1 MLVLRFFATSG
12 GRSVLSL
19 LTILLIRDYLSALF
33 AEPGGLAAAVVQAT
47 GPDVGLWVVAGLL
60 VTTYVGASLLN
71 YDNQVV
77 QQRIVKVVELGLME
91 RLIRHLLS
99 LSVPFFDR
107 QSHGDIIQ
115 AVRQDVSELRTV
127 ILSMARLVLES
138 LLAVGL
144 FVAALSLSP
153 LLTFWALLVLPIA
166 VYPVFRLA
174 RGILDRSRRVRRR
187 GFVLFDVVLQF
198 LRGIRVIKAYR
209 GEAEEA
215 RTAAEKARLYF
226 DELIEI
232 VRVRSLA
239 QVVLESLAGF
249 GIVVV
254 VILGGFQVLSGQL
267 TWPALLAF
275 LMAMRALH
283 GPLNNVN
290 TAYVTIKNHGAA
302 AERIAELLA
311 VQPEVKEARDARPLR
326 GAPARIAFENVA
338 FAYGSTRVLD
348 GLTFEVRAGETL
360 GVAGPSG
367 AGKTTLLN
375 LVARFYDPTDG
386 SVRFDDHD
394 LRGYRLGDVYE
405 KLAIVTQEPFL
416 FSATVRDNIRA
427 GDPGAT
433 DEQVEA
439 AARAAEI
446 HDDIV
451 ALPGGYD
458 TLLGTG
464 ARMLSTGQAQRINIA
479 RAILKNAPILLL
491 DEATSSLDSLAEAK
505 VQRTVDRLMRGR
517 TTFVV
522 AHRLS
527 TLRSAD
533 RILVLD
539 GGRVVGLDTHDG
551 LLQRCPL
558 YRWMWET
565 QQLGGLPVSTGHPAT
580 HDDRLDEEVRA

>member
-232 VRVRSLA
+232 VRVRSRRWSSNRW
-239 QVVLESLAGF
+239 Q
-249 GIVVV
+249 
-254 VILGGFQVLSGQL
+254 
-267 TWPALLAF
+267 
-275 LMAMRALH
+275 
-283 GPLNNVN
+283 
-290 TAYVTIKNHGAA
+290 
-302 AERIAELLA
+302 
-311 VQPEVKEARDARPLR
+311 
-326 GAPARIAFENVA
+326 
-338 FAYGSTRVLD
+338 GS
-348 GLTFEVRAGETL
+348 A
-360 GVAGPSG
+360 SWW
-367 AGKTTLLN
+367 
-375 LVARFYDPTDG
+375 
-386 SVRFDDHD
+386 S
-394 LRGYRLGDVYE
+394 
-405 KLAIVTQEPFL
+405 
-416 FSATVRDNIRA
+416 
-427 GDPGAT
+427 
-433 DEQVEA
+433 
-439 AARAAEI
+439 
-446 HDDIV
+446 
-451 ALPGGYD
+451 
-458 TLLGTG
+458 
-464 ARMLSTGQAQRINIA
+464 
-479 RAILKNAPILLL
+479 
-491 DEATSSLDSLAEAK
+491 
-505 VQRTVDRLMRGR
+505 
-517 TTFVV
+517 
-522 AHRLS
+522 
-527 TLRSAD
+527 
-533 RILVLD
+533 
-539 GGRVVGLDTHDG
+539 
-551 LLQRCPL
+551 
-558 YRWMWET
+558 
-565 QQLGGLPVSTGHPAT
+565 
-580 HDDRLDEEVRA
+580 